1 MPHEQVMLMHMDA
14 TNSALTAPPK
24 PAGQASGPAPSRHSS
39 FWSEFVSRAAEA
51 AGIDPHLA
59 VQVAMHE
66 SDLNPH
72 ALNPSSG
79 AIGIM
84 QLMPATAAA
93 LGVDPHNVAQ
103 NIRGGIHYLHQ
114 QLAKF
119 GDTAQALAAYNWGPG
134 HVAQAVTRWGS
145 EWLNH
150 APSETR
156 HYVASILARA
166 GIPIDTATSS
176 DAVLASNSAN
186 LTPAAVAN
194 QLHHTT
200 SAERARVKQAI
211 QAYLLAK
218 VLG

>member
-1 MPHEQVMLMHMDA
+1 MHIET
-14 TNSALTAPPK
+14 TNSAFAPPPK
-24 PAGQASGPAPSRHSS
+24 PAGQTSGPVPSRHSS
-39 FWSEFVSRAAEA
+39 FWSEFIGHAAEA

-59 VQVAMHE
+59 LQVAMRE

-72 ALNPSSG
+72 ALNRSSG

-84 QLMPATAAA
+84 QLMPATAAE

-119 GDTAQALAAYNWGPG
+119 GSTAQALAAYNWGPG
-134 HVAQAVTRWGS
+134 HVAHAVARWGS
-145 EWLNH
+145 DWLNH

-166 GIPIDTATSS
+166 GIPMEPAGDGT
-176 DAVLASNSAN
+176 VLAAN
-186 LTPAAVAN
+186 APAPAPAAVAT
-194 QLHHTT
+194 QVHQVTPT
-200 SAERARVKQAI
+200 DRARMKEAVE
-211 QAYLLAK
+211 AYLLAK

>member
-1 MPHEQVMLMHMDA
+1 MHIDTA
-14 TNSALTAPPK
+14 PSALPASSK
-24 PAGQASGPAPSRHSS
+24 PAGQTSGSVPSRHPS
-39 FWSEFVSRAAEA
+39 FWSEFISHAAEA

-59 VQVAMHE
+59 LQVAMRE

-119 GDTAQALAAYNWGPG
+119 GDTAQALAAYNWGPA
-134 HVAQAVTRWGS
+134 HVAHAVTRWGS
-145 EWLNH
+145 EWLDH

-166 GIPIDTATSS
+166 GIPMDPAASRGT
-176 DAVLASNSAN
+176 VLAAN
-186 LTPAAVAN
+186 FPTPAPASVAN
-194 QLHHTT
+194 QAHQATL
-200 SAERARVKQAI
+200 AERTRVKQAL

>member
-1 MPHEQVMLMHMDA
+1 MHMDA
-14 TNSALTAPPK
+14 TNSAPAAPTNQ
-24 PAGQASGPAPSRHSS
+24 AGQTSGPVPSRHPS

-59 VQVAMHE
+59 LQVAMHE

-72 ALNPSSG
+72 ALNRSSG

-93 LGVDPHNVAQ
+93 LGVDPRNVAQ

-119 GDTAQALAAYNWGPG
+119 GNTAQALAAYNWGPG
-134 HVAQAVTRWGS
+134 HVAHAVARWGS

-156 HYVASILARA
+156 HYVASILTHA
-166 GIPIDTATSS
+166 GIPMEPSTGNGT
-176 DAVLASNSAN
+176 VLAANSP
-186 LTPAAVAN
+186 TPAPAAAATQVH
-194 QLHHTT
+194 QMTLT
-200 SAERARVKQAI
+200 ERARMKQAL

>member
-1 MPHEQVMLMHMDA
+1 MHIDA
-14 TNSALTAPPK
+14 THSALVAPPK
-24 PAGQASGPAPSRHSS
+24 PAGQTSGPVPSLHPS
-39 FWSEFVSRAAEA
+39 FWSEFIGHAAEA

-93 LGVDPHNVAQ
+93 MGVDPHNVAQ

-134 HVAQAVTRWGS
+134 HVAHAVARWGS

-166 GIPIDTATSS
+166 GIPIEPTGNDT
-176 DAVLASNSAN
+176 VLAANSPASA
-186 LTPAAVAN
+186 PAAVAT
-194 QLHHTT
+194 QVHQVTPT
-200 SAERARVKQAI
+200 ERARMKQAI

>member
-1 MPHEQVMLMHMDA
+1 MHIE
-14 TNSALTAPPK
+14 TSNSAFAAPPK
-24 PAGQASGPAPSRHSS
+24 PTGQTSGPVPSRHPS
-39 FWSEFVSRAAEA
+39 FWSEFISHAAEA

-59 VQVAMHE
+59 LQVAMRE

-84 QLMPATAAA
+84 QLMPATAAE

-119 GDTAQALAAYNWGPG
+119 GSTAQALAAYNWGPG
-134 HVAQAVTRWGS
+134 HVAHAVARWGS
-145 EWLNH
+145 DWLNH

-166 GIPIDTATSS
+166 GIPMEPVGNGT
-176 DAVLASNSAN
+176 VLAANSPTTA
-186 LTPAAVAN
+186 PAAVAA
-194 QLHHTT
+194 QEHQVTL
-200 SAERARVKQAI
+200 SERARMKEAVE
-211 QAYLLAK
+211 AYLLAK

>member
-1 MPHEQVMLMHMDA
+1 MPHEQVMLMHMET
-14 TNSALTAPPK
+14 TNSALATPSQPT
-24 PAGQASGPAPSRHSS
+24 GQTSGPVPSRHSS
-39 FWSEFVSRAAEA
+39 FWSEFVSHAAEA

-72 ALNPSSG
+72 ALNRSSG

-84 QLMPATAAA
+84 QLLPATAAE

-119 GDTAQALAAYNWGPG
+119 GNTAQALAAYNWGPG
-134 HVAQAVTRWGS
+134 HVAHAITRWGS
-145 EWLNH
+145 EWLSH
-150 APSETR
+150 APNETR
-156 HYVASILARA
+156 QYVASILARA
-166 GIPIDTATSS
+166 GIPMEPTTGDGT
-176 DAVLASNSAN
+176 VLAANSPAA
-186 LTPAAVAN
+186 AAVAVAA
-194 QLHHTT
+194 QTHQVTPT
-200 SAERARVKQAI
+200 ESARMKQAI

>member
-1 MPHEQVMLMHMDA
+1 MNIET
-14 TNSALTAPPK
+14 TNSAFAAPPK
-24 PAGQASGPAPSRHSS
+24 PAGQTSGPVPSRHQS
-39 FWSEFVSRAAEA
+39 FWSEFISHAAEA

-59 VQVAMHE
+59 LQVAMHE

-72 ALNPSSG
+72 ALNRSSG

-93 LGVDPHNVAQ
+93 LGVDPYNVAQ

-134 HVAQAVTRWGS
+134 HVAHAVTRWGS
-145 EWLNH
+145 DWLSH

-166 GIPIDTATSS
+166 GIPMEPASGNGT
-176 DAVLASNSAN
+176 VLAANSS
-186 LTPAAVAN
+186 TPAPTAVAA
-194 QLHHTT
+194 QVHQVTP
-200 SAERARVKQAI
+200 ADRARMKEAI